1 MFTKYKI
8 KLDKDGLTIL
18 QWVNP
23 GASRTTPALSGNNS
37 LKETIAQSK
46 QATAAKPAPGSS
58 GASTDGASIES
69 PGSGGD
75 GFDSSIEP
83 PGGDGFDSSI
93 EPPGGDGFDS
103 SIEPPGG
110 DGFDSSIEPPGG
122 RAFPGAGTGAPI
134 TIIGPNIFIGS
145 QHLEKEKES

>member
-110 DGFDSSIEPPGG
+110 

>member
-8 KLDKDGLTIL
+8 KLDKDGLTIM

-46 QATAAKPAPGSS
+46 QATAAKLAPGSA

-69 PGSGGD
+69 PGS
-75 GFDSSIEP
+75 
-83 PGGDGFDSSI
+83 
-93 EPPGGDGFDS
+93 
-103 SIEPPGG
+103 GG

-145 QHLEKEKES
+145 QQVEKEKES

>member
-8 KLDKDGLTIL
+8 KLDKDGLTIM

-46 QATAAKPAPGSS
+46 QATAAKLAPGSA

-69 PGSGGD
+69 PGS
-75 GFDSSIEP
+75 
-83 PGGDGFDSSI
+83 
-93 EPPGGDGFDS
+93 GGDGFDS

-145 QHLEKEKES
+145 QQVEKEKES

>member
-8 KLDKDGLTIL
+8 KLDKDGLTIM

-46 QATAAKPAPGSS
+46 QATAANLAPGSS

-69 PGSGGD
+69 PGS
-75 GFDSSIEP
+75 
-83 PGGDGFDSSI
+83 
-93 EPPGGDGFDS
+93 GGDGFDS

>member
-8 KLDKDGLTIL
+8 KLDKDGLTIM

-93 EPPGGDGFDS
+93 EPPGG
-103 SIEPPGG
+103 
-110 DGFDSSIEPPGG
+110 